1 MKTFEE
7 IINSVSFDDLKTVHL
22 QWRLPQMQQALQ
34 YEKGKEEIKILK
46 KGIEYAKSYLKNKPH
61 IQDNDTLKNIAHFAR
76 IIAQIHPGWGNPDF
90 EKDSFKRTN

>member
-34 YEKGKEEIKILK
+34 YEKGEEEIKIL
-46 KGIEYAKSYLKNKPH
+46 
-61 IQDNDTLKNIAHFAR
+61 
-76 IIAQIHPGWGNPDF
+76 
-90 EKDSFKRTN
+90 